1 MKISNLGFNQ
11 LWLFL
16 AVLVIRQFRFF
27 FQIHIDWNQSDLCD
41 KNVILVH
48 IKTIPLKW
56 CWYFYWQRALQKI
69 FFSSAPTASLLLL
82 ACYLS
87 EFYWHL
93 LNLIKGTKL
102 DSYFERRK
110 WKNIQLLFGCR
121 ETYTIQ
127 QDIFRI
133 ISSVV
138 STFNMFNF
146 KLIFIRPGKLSTKF

>member
-1 MKISNLGFNQ
+1 MWQK
-11 LWLFL
+11 
-16 AVLVIRQFRFF
+16 
-27 FQIHIDWNQSDLCD
+27 C
-41 KNVILVH
+41 ILIH
-48 IKTIPLKW
+48 IKTIPLKC
-56 CWYFYWQRALQKI
+56 CWYFHWQSALQKI
-69 FFSSAPTASLLLL
+69 FFSSAQTAFLLLL

-121 ETYTIQ
+121 ETYKIQ

-138 STFNMFNF
+138 STFNIFNF
-146 KLIFIRPGKLSTKF
+146 ELIHFKVKHCSLYSVLVFIWFHYSGGGESFEGWCVFFNPFFNYTLYPFLRY